1 MEPARTIIDSLGG
14 PTVVSRAL
22 TIHRTAIYYWL
33 RPRKRGRGTGGVI
46 PFKYR
51 APLIAH
57 ARAHGIRLRPG
68 DFEGRLGQE

>member
-1 MEPARTIIDSLGG
+1 
-14 PTVVSRAL
+14 VVSRAL

-33 RPRKRGRGTGGVI
+33 RPGKRGTGGVI

-57 ARAHGIRLRPG
+57 ARAHGIKLKPADFVGRP
-68 DFEGRLGQE
+68 DQ